1 LRAELK
7 QEMDRR
13 LSEMEREWKRLVDE
27 KTEEN
32 RLLQEQVESLLK
44 SQEVMK

>member
-1 LRAELK
+1 
-7 QEMDRR
+7 MDRR

>member
-1 LRAELK
+1 MRAELK